1 MQIIAFTAA
10 LIATLPNVLA
20 QGPGNRP
27 GLCYPDSCGYA
38 IVNSGSM
45 SDLLCFLSNS
55 LHY

>member
-1 MQIIAFTAA
+1 MQVIAFTAA
-10 LIATLPNVLA
+10 LIASLPNVLA

-45 SDLLCFLSNS
+45 SNPLCL
-55 LHY
+55 